1 MSSHALG
8 TADASMALR
17 ALRHLDLIVL
27 VLALGIF
34 LAAGLPVLGWAAAAV
49 AWLVQRA
56 IALVL
61 ERKARAATEPRAVA
75 GLMVASM
82 LTRGWLVALAIFGAG
97 LIENDAGLSAAV
109 LFLLLFTLQLT
120 VNMAVRPFEKGQGST

>member
-120 VNMAVRPFEKGQGST
+120 VNMAVRPFEKGQGSA